1 MRQHATVQQQVTP
14 VGPEEYDALMEVWE
28 SSVRATHHYLKEKD
42 LQFYKPL
49 VRNKYLK
56 AVKLHAVRHRDGRIA
71 GFMGT
76 AKGALEMLFIHA
88 DSRGQGIGKLL
99 LLHAIHQL
107 KVSRVD
113 VNEQNEQAIGF
124 YERFG
129 FRTADRSAVDG
140 TGRPYPI
147 LHMQLT

>member
-1 MRQHATVQQQVTP
+1 MQHLEAQQQVSP
-14 VGPEEYDALMEVWE
+14 VSPAEYDEIMEVWE
-28 SSVRATHHYLKEKD
+28 ASVRATHHYLKEKD

-49 VRNKYLK
+49 VRHQYLK
-56 AVKLHAVRHRDGRIA
+56 AVKLTCVRRADGSIA

-76 AKGALEMLFIHA
+76 AKKNLEMLFIHPQN
-88 DSRGQGIGKLL
+88 RGQGIGKKL
-99 LLHAIHQL
+99 LLHAMNQL
-107 KVSRVD
+107 QVEKVD

-129 FRTADRSAVDG
+129 FRTVERSDVDG

-147 LHMQLT
+147 LHMQLPC

>member
-1 MRQHATVQQQVTP
+1 MSQDTEAQEQVSP
-14 VGPEEYDALMEVWE
+14 VGPDEYNAVMEVWE
-28 SSVRATHHYLKEKD
+28 ASVRATHHYLREKD

-49 VRNKYLK
+49 VRHKYLK
-56 AVKLHAVRHRDGRIA
+56 AVKLHAVRHPDGSIA

-76 AKGALEMLFIHA
+76 AKGALEMLFIHP
-88 DSRGQGIGKLL
+88 DSRGKGIGKLL
-99 LLHAIHQL
+99 LLHAIHKL

-113 VNEQNEQAIGF
+113 VNEQNVQAIGF

-129 FRTADRSAVDG
+129 FRTADRSERDG
-140 TGRPYPI
+140 TGKPYPI